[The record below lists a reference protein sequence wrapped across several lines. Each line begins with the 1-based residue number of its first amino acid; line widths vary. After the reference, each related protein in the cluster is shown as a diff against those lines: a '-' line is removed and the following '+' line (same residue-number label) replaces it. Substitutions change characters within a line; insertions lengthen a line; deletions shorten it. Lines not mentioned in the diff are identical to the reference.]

1 MRILIGLLFAAGMAD
16 GQVVL
21 RGADFAHYVS
31 EFNRAFPEDLV
42 NAIPDVQAWAWMQR
56 NVPLFTCPDPDIER
70 TWYYRWWTFRKHI
83 KQTPDGFV
91 VTEFLRPVRHA
102 GPHNTISCALG
113 HHLAEGRWLRDRRY
127 LDEDLDFW
135 LRKGEQGGMQRHYHQ
150 YSGWT
155 TWAAYERWL
164 ADGDTKRLVSLLD
177 VLRKDYEQWESE
189 RLLPSG
195 LFWQYDVRDGMEESA
210 SGSRKNK
217 NARPTI
223 NSYMF
228 GNAKAIAAIAR
239 LAGQAELAR
248 VYDDK
253 ANRLRNLVQQSLWNR
268 EAQFFE
274 ARLDTGQLAGVREEI
289 GFTPWLFELPER
301 GRGFEVAW
309 KQLMDP
315 RGFLA
320 PYGPTTAEQR
330 HPAYAIREE
339 GDNCQWN
346 GPSWPFS
353 TSITLTALANVLN
366 DYPQRAISVADYFK
380 TFLTYTRSQTLRR
393 PDGSVVPFIDENLH
407 PQTGEWWAR
416 ALAMKKGKF
425 QARGDHYNH
434 STYNDLIIT
443 GVVGLRPRAD
453 QVVDV
458 NPLLPT
464 GQWDWFC
471 LDNVPYHGRTL
482 TIVWDKTGR
491 RFGAGKG
498 LRILADGREIARSPK
513 LRRTTARLDRDS
525 FQGMSRADE
534 Q

>member
-1 MRILIGLLFAAGMAD
+1 MMLRWIGLLMLAGLAS
-16 GQVVL
+16 GQTVL
-21 RGADFAHYVS
+21 RSEKFAHYAQ

-42 NAIPDVQAWAWMQR
+42 NAIPDAQAGEWMQR
-56 NVPLFTCPDPDIER
+56 NTPLFTCPDPDIER

-91 VTEFLRPVRHA
+91 MTEFLRPVRHA
-102 GPHNTISCALG
+102 GAYNTISCALG

-127 LDEDLDFW
+127 MDEYLNFW
-135 LRKGEQGGMQRHYHQ
+135 LHKGEQGGMQRHYHQ

-155 TWAAYERWL
+155 AWAAYERWL
-164 ADGDTKRLVSLLD
+164 ADGDTRYVTSLLD
-177 VLRKDYEQWESE
+177 SLVSDYEQWERD

-239 LAGQAELAR
+239 LAGKRELAQ
-248 VYDDK
+248 VYDAK
-253 ANRLRNLVQQSLWNR
+253 AARLRELVEQQLWDKD
-268 EAQFFE
+268 AQFFK
-274 ARLDTGQLAGVREEI
+274 ARLDTDQLASVREEI
-289 GFTPWLFELPER
+289 GFTPWYFGLPEPR
-301 GRGFEVAW
+301 HAFEAAW

-315 RGFLA
+315 KGFFA

-330 HPAYAIREE
+330 HPAYGIHEV

-353 TSITLTALANVLN
+353 TAITLKALANVLN
-366 DYPQRAISVADYFK
+366 DYEQHDISVDDYFK
-380 TFLTYTRSQTLRR
+380 TFEIYTRSQTMRR

-416 ALAMKKGKF
+416 ALAIKKGKF
-425 QARGDHYNH
+425 TARGDHYNH
-434 STYNDLIIT
+434 SSYNDLVIT
-443 GVVGLRPRAD
+443 GLVGLRPRAD
-453 QVVDV
+453 RIVEV
-458 NPLLPT
+458 NPLVPA
-464 GQWDWFC
+464 GRWDWFC
-471 LDNVPYHGRTL
+471 LDNVPYHDTTL
-482 TIVWDKTGR
+482 TILWDRTGSK
-491 RFGAGKG
+491 FGRGKG
-498 LRILADGREIARSPK
+498 LIVMAAGKEIARSPV
-513 LRRTTARLDRDS
+513 LRRVTGRLN
-525 FQGMSRADE
+525 
-534 Q
+534 